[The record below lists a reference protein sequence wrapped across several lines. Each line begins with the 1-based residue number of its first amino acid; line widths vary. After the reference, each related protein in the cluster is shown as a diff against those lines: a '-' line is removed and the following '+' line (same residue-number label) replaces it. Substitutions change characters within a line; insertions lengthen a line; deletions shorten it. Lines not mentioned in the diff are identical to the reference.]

1 MGLHSKAQKK
11 ALEKLKESK
20 TDAEFHESKPDYVK
34 NPEDNL
40 IEGVN
45 LCDIREYYET
55 GKGSELVASGNRPPK
70 FCAAHSSSAL
80 AANCFGPFVAH
91 DSLKELSLLDCSS
104 FRRAELEAKCP
115 TGLRGTPP
123 HLDFLA
129 ETEDTVIGVES
140 KFLEH
145 TLRKRPKFADSYE
158 ILVQNIDDCPLTNA
172 YRWLKQESESLNLDA
187 AQLVKHSLG
196 LLKKA
201 EEACKNAVLLYLFW
215 EPHNDSDFDEVQRH
229 AEELEL
235 FKEKVAGSKV
245 VFESRSYRE
254 LWDDWESQAKTDR
267 TRLHVNRLRSRYA
280 FSV

>member
-20 TDAEFHESKPDYVK
+20 RDDEFHENYPGYVK

-91 DSLKELSLLDCSS
+91 YGLKELSLLDYSS
-104 FRRAELEAKCP
+104 FKRVELEAKCP

-145 TLRKRPKFADSYE
+145 TLRKKPKFADSYE
-158 ILVQNIDDCPLTNA
+158 TIIRNTQDPSLKSA
-172 YRWLKQESESLNLDA
+172 YKCLRAKSESLNLDA

-215 EPHNDSDFDEVQRH
+215 EPDNDSDFDELQRH
-229 AEELEL
+229 AKELEL
-235 FKEKVAGSKV
+235 FKEMVAGSKV

-254 LWDDWESQAKTDR
+254 LWDDWKSQAKTDR
-267 TRLHVNRLRSRYA
+267 TRLHVKRLISRYA
-280 FSV
+280 FPV